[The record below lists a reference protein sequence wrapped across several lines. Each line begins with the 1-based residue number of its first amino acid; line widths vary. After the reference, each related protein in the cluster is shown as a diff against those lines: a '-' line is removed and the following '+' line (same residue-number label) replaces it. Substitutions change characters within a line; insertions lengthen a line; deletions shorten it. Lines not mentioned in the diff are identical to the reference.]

1 MKLFQQMLVVGASLG
16 FLAPISAQA
25 SNIVDLEEM
34 SSYSR
39 GKKSSLK
46 FDSKTFTNQIS
57 KDTASLKKSSRLD
70 SKTFIDENTA
80 GLKGP
85 SNGFEVEQNKF
96 EAGSFSD
103 TTSLDGKAVMWI
115 GAVDGGDEIGQKE
128 STSAGYTY
136 TMNLNTSFTGDD
148 NLYVRLKTGEQ
159 GDIWKAKPTYHI
171 ETKDNSDAFEVDKIW
186 YTFSPFD
193 DRITAFVGPRIENY
207 YMYITPSIY
216 KPGALKAFKLG
227 GNSNF
232 GASTDVGAGFK
243 FELDN
248 GFGFA
253 SNVVDKGADAANGT
267 FAPGN
272 QVKWDTQVAYT
283 TDNWHVSGTLSNAR
297 NWSSHSYNAT
307 TMGAQ
312 RARDSIGTAL
322 RGYWIPDETGT
333 IVPEVSLGYDTKSY
347 GGVFTAGNTT
357 EANSYFVGLTW
368 KDVFLGDDRIGFA
381 FTQPLAATEVQGGG
395 ATGEVDP
402 QVWELYYSF
411 RPNDSMEITPAI
423 FGGNDVLADNDDD
436 IFGLLLTSKFKF

>member
-1 MKLFQQMLVVGASLG
+1 MLVVGASLG

-253 SNVVDKGADAANGT
+253 SNVVDKGADTNNGT
-267 FAPGN
+267 FAPAN

-297 NWSSHSYNAT
+297 NWTSHSYNAT

-312 RARDSIGTAL
+312 SARDSIGTAL

-395 ATGEVDP
+395 ATGEMDP
-402 QVWELYYSF
+402 QLWELYYSF

>member
-1 MKLFQQMLVVGASLG
+1 MLVVGASLG

-85 SNGFEVEQNKF
+85 SNVFEVEQNKF

-115 GAVDGGDEIGQKE
+115 GAVDGGGEIDQKD

-267 FAPGN
+267 FAPDN

-283 TDNWHVSGTLSNAR
+283 TDNWHISGTLSNAR

-312 RARDSIGTAL
+312 SARDSIGTAL

-333 IVPEVSLGYDTKSY
+333 IIPEVSLGYDTKSY

-395 ATGEVDP
+395 ATGEMDP
-402 QVWELYYSF
+402 QLWELYYSF

-436 IFGLLLTSKFKF
+436 IFGLLHTSKFKF

>member
-80 GLKGP
+80 GFKGP

-253 SNVVDKGADAANGT
+253 SNVVDKGADGANGT

-312 RARDSIGTAL
+312 QARDSIGTAL

-333 IVPEVSLGYDTKSY
+333 IIPEVSLGYDTKSY

-395 ATGEVDP
+395 ATGEMDP
-402 QVWELYYSF
+402 QLWELYYSF

-436 IFGLLLTSKFKF
+436 LFGLLLTSKFKF